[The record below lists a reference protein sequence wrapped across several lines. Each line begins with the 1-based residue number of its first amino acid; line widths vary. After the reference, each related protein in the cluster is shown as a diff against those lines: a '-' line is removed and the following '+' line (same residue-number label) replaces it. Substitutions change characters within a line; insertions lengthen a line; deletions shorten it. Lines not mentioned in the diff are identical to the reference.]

1 MPQEDYRALERCRKA
16 LGERRAGCNGQDEVG
31 GGGGALGQSRF
42 SFGFSQPSQ

>member
-1 MPQEDYRALERCRKA
+1 MPQEDYHTLERCRKA

-42 SFGFSQPSQ
+42 SFASSQPSK